1 MKIEVKASSVE
12 QRERVNS
19 KSSVIS
25 LIPYNRSEIA
35 LLTKN
40 NKEALSAFDVCMKSL
55 PDDSKRVSVSSE
67 LVEIAEKSGLYKKS
81 EEIFSII
88 LKNVRRTDKKEASKL
103 RTVLHDIDSS
113 IRKSKSNPKH
123 QSDPLTFFYMARGFS
138 PESILGVESKI
149 ESVFEDIAME
159 KANAVVKRVKELLNL
174 Q

>member
-88 LKNVRRTDKKEASKL
+88 LKNVRRTDKKEAVRL
-103 RTVLHDIDSS
+103 RTNLHEINSS
-113 IRKSKSNPKH
+113 IKKSRYGLNTTSEA
-123 QSDPLTFFYMARGFS
+123 LIFFYMARGFA
-138 PESILGVESKI
+138 PESILGAESKI
-149 ESVFEDIAME
+149 EKVFERIAFE
-159 KANAVVKRVKELLNL
+159 KANAVVKKVNELLKL